1 MKKIL
6 AILAI
11 LLTFGAVAS
20 AQIPSSPVSLYVG
33 GALSIPTAPESFTT
47 SFKSG
52 YHGSLGLGLDLNPA
66 FELIGKV
73 EYHTFSFDFDQ
84 AAADMTGF
92 SGGTNKMWMFGADVK
107 FGPSLPAMPVKPY
120 FLGGAGVA
128 NIKQSEFEGPT
139 SLTLSV
145 LNAFVSEDQTDFYW
159 NAGAGFTL
167 LSSPAFSLFAQA
179 RYVSIATEGEA
190 SSFIPV
196 TIGLKFF

>member
-20 AQIPSSPVSLYVG
+20 AQVPSSPVSLYVG

-47 SFKSG
+47 SFKYG
-52 YHGSLGLGLDLNPA
+52 YHGSLGVGFDINPL

-84 AAADMTGF
+84 AGITDY
-92 SGGTNKMWMFGADVK
+92 SGGTNKMWMFGADAK
-107 FGPSLPAMPVKPY
+107 FSPSVPAMPVKPY
-120 FLGGAGVA
+120 FLGGFGMA

-139 SLTLSV
+139 SLALSV
-145 LNAFVSEDQTDFYW
+145 LNAFIPEDQTKFYW
-159 NAGAGFTL
+159 NMGAGFGL

-179 RYVSIATEGEA
+179 RYVSIATDGEA

>member
-33 GALSIPTAPESFTT
+33 GALSIPTAPESFST
-47 SFKSG
+47 SFKNG
-52 YHGSLGLGLDLNPA
+52 YHGSLGLGFDVNPA

-73 EYHTFSFDFDQ
+73 EYHTFNFDFDQ
-84 AAADMTGF
+84 ADMTDY

-107 FGPSLPAMPVKPY
+107 FNPSLPAMPVKPY
-120 FLGGAGVA
+120 ILGGAGVA
-128 NIKQSEFEGPT
+128 NIKQSEFEGPA
-139 SLTLSV
+139 SLSLSV
-145 LNAFVSEDQTDFYW
+145 LNAFISEDQTEFYW

>member
-20 AQIPSSPVSLYVG
+20 AQVPSSPVSLYVG
-33 GALSIPTAPESFTT
+33 GALSIPTSPESFTT
-47 SFKSG
+47 SFKNG

-84 AAADMTGF
+84 AAADMIGY

-107 FGPSLPAMPVKPY
+107 FSPSVPAMPVKPY
-120 FLGGAGVA
+120 FLGGLGVA
-128 NIKQSEFEGPT
+128 NIKQSEFEGPA
-139 SLTLSV
+139 SLSLSL
-145 LNAFVSEDQTDFYW
+145 LNALITEDQTEFYW
-159 NAGAGFTL
+159 NMGAGFTL
-167 LSSPAFSLFAQA
+167 MSSPAFSLFAQA
-179 RYVSIATEGEA
+179 RYVNIATEGDA
-190 SSFIPV
+190 STFIPITV
-196 TIGLKFF
+196 GLKFF